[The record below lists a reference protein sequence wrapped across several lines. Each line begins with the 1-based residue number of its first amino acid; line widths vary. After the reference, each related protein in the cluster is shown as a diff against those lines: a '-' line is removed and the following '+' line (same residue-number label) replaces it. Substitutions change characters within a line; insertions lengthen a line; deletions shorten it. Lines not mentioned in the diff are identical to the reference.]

1 MPGRRDLVPL
11 PGRVVAI
18 TGGARGIGRA
28 IGEELVA
35 RGARVALGDLDL
47 DGAQATAT
55 ELGRGTVGLA
65 LDVTD
70 RASITA
76 FLASAEEALG
86 AVDVLVNNAGVM
98 HVGPFLEEPDAWTAR
113 QLDVNLLGVILACKV
128 ALPPMI
134 ARGFGHVIN
143 VASVAAHLGVR
154 HEAVYA
160 ATKWGVAGLTESL
173 RIELR
178 GTGVDLSLVMP
189 GIVRTDL
196 SAGTT
201 DVRGVTVLAAADVAR
216 EVVAAIERPRF
227 DVFVPRS
234 YAALV
239 RVKDAL
245 PRPAREALLRVLG
258 AERHTRATTPAD
270 RIAYERGVEELME
283 RRKPHEPDPPAYA
296 GGHAP

>member
-1 MPGRRDLVPL
+1 VPRRRDAVPL

-28 IGEELVA
+28 IAEDLVA
-35 RGARVALGDLDL
+35 HGARVAVGDLDL

-98 HVGPFLEEPDAWTAR
+98 HVGPFLEESDEWTRR
-113 QLDVNLLGVILACKV
+113 QLDVNLLGLILACKV
-128 ALPPMI
+128 ALPPMV
-134 ARGFGHVIN
+134 ARGFGHVVN

-173 RIELR
+173 RLELR
-178 GTGVDLSLVMP
+178 GSGVDLSLVMP
-189 GIVRTDL
+189 GVVRTDL
-196 SAGTT
+196 AAGTT
-201 DVRGVTVLAAADVAR
+201 DARGVKVLAPADVAA

-234 YAALV
+234 YAALA
-239 RVKDAL
+239 RVKGVL
-245 PRPAREALLRVLG
+245 PRTAREAFLRLLG
-258 AERHTRATTPAD
+258 TERHTRSTTPAD
-270 RIAYERGVEELME
+270 REAYERRVEELMS
-283 RRKPHEPDPPAYA
+283 RREPHDPEPPAYA
-296 GGHAP
+296 GGHKP